1 MSHPA
6 NPTDEP
12 TQTLARDLI
21 TPTLG
26 RRPLLALP
34 LLLASG
40 WAGAQTDLTDL
51 AKVRASGVLKVAV
64 YKDNAPF
71 SDGPPG
77 DISGLDVSIAQ
88 ALAAQMQLKLQL
100 LPFDSGE
107 NMGDDLRNMVWRG
120 HYLGYGPADVMMQV
134 PADKYLMQEN
144 RQVVVVSPYMRQQ
157 TVLMHHTRQL
167 ARIDSPEDLKGMA
180 LGAERGTGAAS
191 ALMGNNGGML
201 RAQVKL
207 YKTGVQAAQGALN
220 GEVAAAYVL
229 RAQAEAALTA
239 DPAKAAGWQLSALPL
254 PGTPANGW
262 PVGMAVKASNKDLGT
277 AVQQAMQ
284 ALQSNGDMLAIFKKH
299 GLTLTAP

>member
-1 MSHPA
+1 MRHPA
-6 NPTDEP
+6 SKIADTSRM
-12 TQTLARDLI
+12 TSDL
-21 TPTLG
+21 PSDAVS
-26 RRPLLALP
+26 RRSLLALP
-34 LLLASG
+34 LLLG
-40 WAGAQTDLTDL
+40 AGLVHAQGDLTDL
-51 AKVRASGVLKVAV
+51 AKVQASGVLKVAV

-71 SDGPPG
+71 SDGPAG

-88 ALAAQMQLKLQL
+88 ALAAQLQLKLQL

-120 HYLGYGPADVMMQV
+120 HYLGYGPADVMLQV

-144 RQVVVVSPYMRQQ
+144 RQVVIVSPYMRQH
-157 TVLMHHTRQL
+157 TVVMHNTRQL
-167 ARIDSPEDLKGMA
+167 AKIDGPEDLKGLA

-201 RAQVKL
+201 RTQVKL
-207 YKTGVQAAQGALN
+207 FKTGVQAAQGALN

-229 RAQAEAALTA
+229 RAQAEAAMA
-239 DPAKAAGWQLSALPL
+239 SEPAKAAGWQLSPLPL

-262 PVGMAVKASNKDLGT
+262 PVGMAVKATNKDLG
-277 AVQQAMQ
+277 AAIQRAMQ
-284 ALQSNGDMLAIFKKH
+284 TLQSNGEMLAIFKKH